1 MEYYWIGHCKEGTSD
16 KVWGM
21 IDLGHSEL
29 YPHYPDA
36 RRFVTFWG
44 ARGKTLRSKV
54 FDADYYEADALYQA
68 KERRGYVAVNK
79 NRLDEV
85 YPEFEEDLE
94 KTAVWAML
102 KG

>member
-29 YPHYPDA
+29 YPHPYA
-36 RRFVTFWG
+36 RRFVIFWG
-44 ARGKTLRSKV
+44 KRGAKLRTKLTTMDLCDAHDMCYSKWRGG
-54 FDADYYEADALYQA
+54 YYE
-68 KERRGYVAVNK
+68 VNK
-79 NRLDEV
+79 YNLAHV

-102 KG
+102 SA